1 VSRTDGGGDDDDDD
15 DDDDDETLQRQQLQP
30 SRVDVGLVGPPS
42 SSTSI
47 RHLKRRTHTSP
58 SVVLFVRPTRR

>member
-1 VSRTDGGGDDDDDD
+1 
-15 DDDDDETLQRQQLQP
+15 LQRQQLQP